1 MNILITGGT
10 GFIGGKLKN
19 HLIEKGHHIYIL
31 TRTPENHFDSKSET
45 YIPYTVDAS
54 KLPEIYGVVNLAGES
69 LFGYWTK
76 EKKNKILSSRL
87 NATNQLLELV
97 KNLSTKPVVWIN
109 GSAVGFY
116 GSATDIIFTE
126 HTTDASND
134 FLSSVV
140 SNWESTAGEA
150 EELGIR
156 TVYAR
161 FGIVLSKNDGSLP
174 LMALPVKLF
183 IGGKVGDGEQWIS
196 WIHIDDAV
204 SLLNF
209 CLLHEK
215 IEGPVNFTA
224 PHPKRNKEFYQ
235 ILAEV
240 YKRPYWFPTPEFLIS
255 LAMGEMAQLI
265 TEGQYVLPQRALDS
279 EFLFKYPKLKPALI
293 SLKNNEYSSKIFNN

>member
-10 GFIGGKLKN
+10 GFIGGKLKY

-31 TRTPENHFDSKSET
+31 TRTPENHVDSKSET

-76 EKKNKILSSRL
+76 DKKNKILSSRL
-87 NATNQLLELV
+87 NATKQLLELV
-97 KNLSTKPVVWIN
+97 KSLSTKPKVWIN

-126 HTTDASND
+126 NTTDAGND

-140 SNWESTAGEA
+140 SDWESTASQA

-161 FGIVLSKNDGSLP
+161 FGIVLDKNDGSLP
-174 LMALPVKLF
+174 LMTLPVKLF
-183 IGGKVGDGEQWIS
+183 VGGKIGDGEQWIS

-224 PHPKRNKEFYQ
+224 PYPKRNKEFYQ

-240 YKRPYWFPTPEFLIS
+240 YKRPYWFPTPKFLMS

-279 EFLFKYPKLKPALI
+279 EFLFKFPKLKPALI